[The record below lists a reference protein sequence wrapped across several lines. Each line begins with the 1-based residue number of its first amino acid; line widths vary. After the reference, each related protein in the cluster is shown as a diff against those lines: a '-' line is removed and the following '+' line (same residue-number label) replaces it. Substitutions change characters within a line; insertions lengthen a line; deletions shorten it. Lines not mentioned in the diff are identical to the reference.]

1 MFHVQNAIQEVV
13 VKMRIHLPGR
23 GIIFLVQGAVSLTE
37 EEAVRHYMF
46 LFREVVFRLEVSWLD
61 QIFPL
66 QVHFLEEIEAL
77 DSVLEDSVLEDS
89 VLEDSAGFVR
99 VFLLVARF
107 HRRFDLSQ
115 NKEVLMISQKCT
127 TVVSVPFLFGAIRV
141 SLEGSREGEE
151 FVGVVGSHEVEG
163 V

>member
-1 MFHVQNAIQEVV
+1 MKI
-13 VKMRIHLPGR
+13 RIHLQGR
-23 GIIFLVQGAVSLTE
+23 GIIFLVQGAVLLTE

-46 LFREVVFRLEVSWLD
+46 LFREVVFLLEVSWLD

-77 DSVLEDSVLEDS
+77 DS

-163 V
+163 A

>member
-1 MFHVQNAIQEVV
+1 MWT
-13 VKMRIHLPGR
+13 HLQGR
-23 GIIFLVQGAVSLTE
+23 GIIFLIQGAILLTE

-46 LFREVVFRLEVSWLD
+46 LFREVVFLLEVSWLD

-77 DSVLEDSVLEDS
+77 DSVLEDS
-89 VLEDSAGFVR
+89 AGFVLA
-99 VFLLVARF
+99 FLLVARF

-115 NKEVLMISQKCT
+115 SKEVLMISQKCT

-151 FVGVVGSHEVEG
+151 FVGVAGSHEVEG

>member
-1 MFHVQNAIQEVV
+1 
-13 VKMRIHLPGR
+13 MRIHLQGR
-23 GIIFLVQGAVSLTE
+23 GIIYLVQGAVSLTE

-46 LFREVVFRLEVSWLD
+46 LFREVVFLLEVSWLD

-77 DSVLEDSVLEDS
+77 DSVLEDS
-89 VLEDSAGFVR
+89 AGFVR

-115 NKEVLMISQKCT
+115 SKEVLMISQKCT

-151 FVGVVGSHEVEG
+151 FVGVAGSREVEG
-163 V
+163 A

>member
-1 MFHVQNAIQEVV
+1 MDSV
-13 VKMRIHLPGR
+13 
-23 GIIFLVQGAVSLTE
+23 
-37 EEAVRHYMF
+37 
-46 LFREVVFRLEVSWLD
+46 LEDSV
-61 QIFPL
+61 
-66 QVHFLEEIEAL
+66 LE

-89 VLEDSAGFVR
+89 VLEDSAGFVH
-99 VFLLVARF
+99 VCLLVVRF

-127 TVVSVPFLFGAIRV
+127 TVVSVPFLFGVIHV

-151 FVGVVGSHEVEG
+151 FVGVAGSHEVEG

>member
-1 MFHVQNAIQEVV
+1 M
-13 VKMRIHLPGR
+13 KMRIHLQGR

-46 LFREVVFRLEVSWLD
+46 LFREVVFLLEVSWLD

-77 DSVLEDSVLEDS
+77 DS

-151 FVGVVGSHEVEG
+151 FVGVAGSHEVEG

>member
-1 MFHVQNAIQEVV
+1 
-13 VKMRIHLPGR
+13 MRIHRQGR

-46 LFREVVFRLEVSWLD
+46 LFREVVFLLEVSWLD

-89 VLEDSAGFVR
+89 VLEDSAGFVL

>member
-1 MFHVQNAIQEVV
+1 MKI
-13 VKMRIHLPGR
+13 RIHLQGR
-23 GIIFLVQGAVSLTE
+23 GIIFLVQGAVLLTE

-46 LFREVVFRLEVSWLD
+46 LFREVVFLLEVSWLD

-77 DSVLEDSVLEDS
+77 DSVLEDS
-89 VLEDSAGFVR
+89 AGFVR

-115 NKEVLMISQKCT
+115 SKEVLMISQKCT

>member
-1 MFHVQNAIQEVV
+1 
-13 VKMRIHLPGR
+13 MRIRLQGR
-23 GIIFLVQGAVSLTE
+23 GIIFLIQGAILLTE

-46 LFREVVFRLEVSWLD
+46 LFREVVFLLEVSWLD
-61 QIFPL
+61 QIYPL

-77 DSVLEDSVLEDS
+77 DS

-115 NKEVLMISQKCT
+115 SKEVLTISQKCT

-151 FVGVVGSHEVEG
+151 FVGVAGSHEVEG

>member
-1 MFHVQNAIQEVV
+1 
-13 VKMRIHLPGR
+13 MRIHLQGR
-23 GIIFLVQGAVSLTE
+23 GIIFLVQGAVLLTE

-46 LFREVVFRLEVSWLD
+46 LFREVVFLLEVSWLD

-77 DSVLEDSVLEDS
+77 DSVLEDS
-89 VLEDSAGFVR
+89 AGFVR

-115 NKEVLMISQKCT
+115 SKEVLMISQKCM

-163 V
+163 A

>member
-1 MFHVQNAIQEVV
+1 MFHVQNAIQEDV
-13 VKMRIHLPGR
+13 VKMRIHLQGR

-46 LFREVVFRLEVSWLD
+46 LFREVVFLLEVSWLD

-77 DSVLEDSVLEDS
+77 DSVLEDL
-89 VLEDSAGFVR
+89 AGFVR

-151 FVGVVGSHEVEG
+151 FVGVAGSHEVEG
-163 V
+163 A

>member
-13 VKMRIHLPGR
+13 VKMRIHLQGR
-23 GIIFLVQGAVSLTE
+23 GIIFLVQGAVLLTE

-46 LFREVVFRLEVSWLD
+46 LFREVVFLLEVSWLD

-89 VLEDSAGFVR
+89 AGFVL

-107 HRRFDLSQ
+107 HRRSDLSQ
-115 NKEVLMISQKCT
+115 NKEVLMISQKCM
-127 TVVSVPFLFGAIRV
+127 TVVSVPFLFGATRV

-151 FVGVVGSHEVEG
+151 FVVVAGSHEVEG

>member
-1 MFHVQNAIQEVV
+1 
-13 VKMRIHLPGR
+13 MRIHLQGR
-23 GIIFLVQGAVSLTE
+23 GIIFLVQGAILLTE

-46 LFREVVFRLEVSWLD
+46 LFREVVFLLEVSWLD
-61 QIFPL
+61 QIYPL

-77 DSVLEDSVLEDS
+77 DS

-115 NKEVLMISQKCT
+115 SKEVLMISQKCT

-151 FVGVVGSHEVEG
+151 FVGVAGSREVEG

>member
-1 MFHVQNAIQEVV
+1 MW
-13 VKMRIHLPGR
+13 IHLQGR
-23 GIIFLVQGAVSLTE
+23 GIIFLIQGAILLTE

-46 LFREVVFRLEVSWLD
+46 LFREVVFLLEVSWLD

-77 DSVLEDSVLEDS
+77 DSVLEDS
-89 VLEDSAGFVR
+89 AGFVLA
-99 VFLLVARF
+99 FLLVARF

-115 NKEVLMISQKCT
+115 SKEVLMISQKCT

-151 FVGVVGSHEVEG
+151 FVGVAGSREVEG

>member
-1 MFHVQNAIQEVV
+1 M
-13 VKMRIHLPGR
+13 KMRIHLQGR

-46 LFREVVFRLEVSWLD
+46 LFREVVFLLEVSWLD

-77 DSVLEDSVLEDS
+77 DSVLEDS
-89 VLEDSAGFVR
+89 AGFVL

-115 NKEVLMISQKCT
+115 NKEVLMISQKCM
-127 TVVSVPFLFGAIRV
+127 TVVLVPFLFGATRV

-151 FVGVVGSHEVEG
+151 FVGVAGSHEVEG

>member
-1 MFHVQNAIQEVV
+1 
-13 VKMRIHLPGR
+13 MRIHLQGR
-23 GIIFLVQGAVSLTE
+23 GIIFLVQGAVLLTE

-46 LFREVVFRLEVSWLD
+46 LFREVVFLLEVSWLD
-61 QIFPL
+61 QIYPL

-77 DSVLEDSVLEDS
+77 DS

-115 NKEVLMISQKCT
+115 SKEVLMISQKCT

>member
-1 MFHVQNAIQEVV
+1 
-13 VKMRIHLPGR
+13 MRIHLQGR
-23 GIIFLVQGAVSLTE
+23 GIIFLVQGAVLLTE

-46 LFREVVFRLEVSWLD
+46 LFREVVFLLEVSWLD

-77 DSVLEDSVLEDS
+77 DS

-127 TVVSVPFLFGAIRV
+127 TVVSVPFLFGAIRF

-151 FVGVVGSHEVEG
+151 FVGVAGSREVEG

>member
-1 MFHVQNAIQEVV
+1 M
-13 VKMRIHLPGR
+13 KMRIHLQGR
-23 GIIFLVQGAVSLTE
+23 GIIFLVQGAVLLTE

-46 LFREVVFRLEVSWLD
+46 LFREVVFLLEVSWLD

-77 DSVLEDSVLEDS
+77 DSVLEDS
-89 VLEDSAGFVR
+89 AGFVR
-99 VFLLVARF
+99 AFLLVARF
-107 HRRFDLSQ
+107 HRLFDLSQ
-115 NKEVLMISQKCT
+115 SKEVLMISQKCT

-163 V
+163 A

>member
-1 MFHVQNAIQEVV
+1 M
-13 VKMRIHLPGR
+13 KMRIHLQGR
-23 GIIFLVQGAVSLTE
+23 GIIFLVQETVSLTE

-46 LFREVVFRLEVSWLD
+46 LFREVVFLLEVSWLD

-89 VLEDSAGFVR
+89 AGFVL

-107 HRRFDLSQ
+107 HRRSDLSQ
-115 NKEVLMISQKCT
+115 NKEVLMISQKCM
-127 TVVSVPFLFGAIRV
+127 TVVSVPFLFGATRV

-151 FVGVVGSHEVEG
+151 FVGVAGSHEVEG

>member
-1 MFHVQNAIQEVV
+1 MW
-13 VKMRIHLPGR
+13 IHLQGR
-23 GIIFLVQGAVSLTE
+23 GIIFLIQGAILLTE

-46 LFREVVFRLEVSWLD
+46 LFREVVFLLEVSWLD

-77 DSVLEDSVLEDS
+77 DSVLEDS
-89 VLEDSAGFVR
+89 AGFVR

-115 NKEVLMISQKCT
+115 SKEVLMISQKCT

-141 SLEGSREGEE
+141 SLEGSREREE
-151 FVGVVGSHEVEG
+151 FVGVAGSHEVEG

>member
-1 MFHVQNAIQEVV
+1 MSHVQNAIQEVV
-13 VKMRIHLPGR
+13 VKMRIHLQGR

-46 LFREVVFRLEVSWLD
+46 LFREVVFLLEVSWLD

-89 VLEDSAGFVR
+89 AGFVR

-107 HRRFDLSQ
+107 HRLFDLSQ
-115 NKEVLMISQKCT
+115 NKVLMISQKCT
-127 TVVSVPFLFGAIRV
+127 TVVSVPFLFGATRV

-151 FVGVVGSHEVEG
+151 FVGVAGSHEVEG

>member
-1 MFHVQNAIQEVV
+1 
-13 VKMRIHLPGR
+13 MRIHLQGR
-23 GIIFLVQGAVSLTE
+23 GIIFLVQGAVLLTE

-46 LFREVVFRLEVSWLD
+46 LFREVVFLLEVSWLD

-89 VLEDSAGFVR
+89 VLEDSAGFVH
-99 VFLLVARF
+99 VFLLVVRF

-163 V
+163 A

>member
-1 MFHVQNAIQEVV
+1 
-13 VKMRIHLPGR
+13 MRIRLQGR
-23 GIIFLVQGAVSLTE
+23 GIIFLIQGAILLTE

-46 LFREVVFRLEVSWLD
+46 LFREVVFLLEVSWLD
-61 QIFPL
+61 QIYPL

-77 DSVLEDSVLEDS
+77 DS

-115 NKEVLMISQKCT
+115 SKEVLMISQKCT

-141 SLEGSREGEE
+141 SLEGSWEGEE
-151 FVGVVGSHEVEG
+151 FVGVAGSREVEG

>member
-1 MFHVQNAIQEVV
+1 MSHVQNAIQEVV
-13 VKMRIHLPGR
+13 VKMRIHLQGR

-46 LFREVVFRLEVSWLD
+46 LFREVVFLFEVSWLD

-89 VLEDSAGFVR
+89 VLEDSAGFVL
-99 VFLLVARF
+99 VFLLVAHF

-115 NKEVLMISQKCT
+115 NKEVLMISQKCM
-127 TVVSVPFLFGAIRV
+127 TVFSVSFLFGATHV
-141 SLEGSREGEE
+141 SLEGFREGEE
-151 FVGVVGSHEVEG
+151 FVGVAGSHEVEG

>member
-1 MFHVQNAIQEVV
+1 MW
-13 VKMRIHLPGR
+13 IHLQGR
-23 GIIFLVQGAVSLTE
+23 GIIFLIQGAILLTE

-46 LFREVVFRLEVSWLD
+46 LFREVVFLLEVSWLD

-77 DSVLEDSVLEDS
+77 DSVLEDS
-89 VLEDSAGFVR
+89 AGFVR
-99 VFLLVARF
+99 VFLLVACF

-115 NKEVLMISQKCT
+115 NKEVLLISQKCT

-151 FVGVVGSHEVEG
+151 FVGVAGSREVEG

>member
-1 MFHVQNAIQEVV
+1 
-13 VKMRIHLPGR
+13 MRIHLQGR
-23 GIIFLVQGAVSLTE
+23 GIIFLVQGAVLLTE

-46 LFREVVFRLEVSWLD
+46 LFREVVFLLEVSWLD

-77 DSVLEDSVLEDS
+77 DSVLEDS
-89 VLEDSAGFVR
+89 AGFVR

-115 NKEVLMISQKCT
+115 SKEVLMISQKCT

-151 FVGVVGSHEVEG
+151 FVGVAGSREVEG
-163 V
+163 A

>member
-1 MFHVQNAIQEVV
+1 
-13 VKMRIHLPGR
+13 MRIRLQGR

>member
-1 MFHVQNAIQEVV
+1 
-13 VKMRIHLPGR
+13 MRIRLQGR
-23 GIIFLVQGAVSLTE
+23 GIIFLIQGAILLTE

-46 LFREVVFRLEVSWLD
+46 LFREVVFLLEVSWLD
-61 QIFPL
+61 QIYPL

-77 DSVLEDSVLEDS
+77 DS

-115 NKEVLMISQKCT
+115 SKEVLMISQKCT

-151 FVGVVGSHEVEG
+151 FVGVAGSHEVEG

>member
-1 MFHVQNAIQEVV
+1 M
-13 VKMRIHLPGR
+13 KMRIHLQGR
-23 GIIFLVQGAVSLTE
+23 GIIFLVQGTVSLTE

-46 LFREVVFRLEVSWLD
+46 LFREVVFLLEVSWLD

-77 DSVLEDSVLEDS
+77 DSVLEDS
-89 VLEDSAGFVR
+89 AGFVR

-107 HRRFDLSQ
+107 HRLFDLSQ
-115 NKEVLMISQKCT
+115 NKVLMISQKCT
-127 TVVSVPFLFGAIRV
+127 TVVSVPFLFGATRV

-151 FVGVVGSHEVEG
+151 FVGVAGSHEVEG

>member
-13 VKMRIHLPGR
+13 VKMRIHLQGR
-23 GIIFLVQGAVSLTE
+23 GIIFLVQGAVLLTE

-46 LFREVVFRLEVSWLD
+46 LFREVVFLLEVSWLD

-77 DSVLEDSVLEDS
+77 DSVLEDS
-89 VLEDSAGFVR
+89 AGFVR

-107 HRRFDLSQ
+107 HRLFDLSQ
-115 NKEVLMISQKCT
+115 NKVLMISQKCT
-127 TVVSVPFLFGAIRV
+127 TVVSVPFLFGATRV

-151 FVGVVGSHEVEG
+151 FVGVAGSHEVEG

>member
-1 MFHVQNAIQEVV
+1 MSHVQNAIQEVV
-13 VKMRIHLPGR
+13 VKMRIHLQGR
-23 GIIFLVQGAVSLTE
+23 GIIFLVQRAVSLTE

-46 LFREVVFRLEVSWLD
+46 LFREVVFLLEVSWLD

-89 VLEDSAGFVR
+89 AGFVL
-99 VFLLVARF
+99 VFLLVVRF

-115 NKEVLMISQKCT
+115 NKEVLMISQKCM
-127 TVVSVPFLFGAIRV
+127 TVVSVPFLFGANRV

-151 FVGVVGSHEVEG
+151 FVGVAGSHEVEG

>member
-1 MFHVQNAIQEVV
+1 M
-13 VKMRIHLPGR
+13 KMRIHLQGR

-46 LFREVVFRLEVSWLD
+46 LFREVVFLLEVSWLD

-89 VLEDSAGFVR
+89 VLEDSVLEDSVLEDSAGFVL

-151 FVGVVGSHEVEG
+151 FVGVAGSHEVEG
-163 V
+163 A

>member
-1 MFHVQNAIQEVV
+1 M
-13 VKMRIHLPGR
+13 KMRIHLQGR
-23 GIIFLVQGAVSLTE
+23 GIIFLVQGAVLLTE

-46 LFREVVFRLEVSWLD
+46 LFREVVFLLEVSWLD

-89 VLEDSAGFVR
+89 AGFVR

-107 HRRFDLSQ
+107 HRLFDLSQ
-115 NKEVLMISQKCT
+115 NKVLMISQNCT
-127 TVVSVPFLFGAIRV
+127 TVVSVPFLFGATGV

-151 FVGVVGSHEVEG
+151 FVGVAGSHEVEG

>member
-1 MFHVQNAIQEVV
+1 MSHVQNAIQEVV
-13 VKMRIHLPGR
+13 VKMRIHLQDR

-46 LFREVVFRLEVSWLD
+46 LFREVVFLLEVSWLD

-77 DSVLEDSVLEDS
+77 DSVLEDS
-89 VLEDSAGFVR
+89 AGFVL

-115 NKEVLMISQKCT
+115 NKEVLMISQKCM
-127 TVVSVPFLFGAIRV
+127 TVVSVPFLFGATRV

-151 FVGVVGSHEVEG
+151 FVGVAGSHEVEG

>member
-1 MFHVQNAIQEVV
+1 
-13 VKMRIHLPGR
+13 MRIHLQGR
-23 GIIFLVQGAVSLTE
+23 GIIFLVQGAVLLTE

-46 LFREVVFRLEVSWLD
+46 LFREVVFLLEVSWLD

-77 DSVLEDSVLEDS
+77 DSVLEDS
-89 VLEDSAGFVR
+89 AGFVR

-115 NKEVLMISQKCT
+115 SKEVLMISQKCT

-151 FVGVVGSHEVEG
+151 YVGVVGSHEVEG